1 MEKNYDNDVV
11 QAIANSIASALDMSR
26 LTYDYVGHI
35 SGVDLSK
42 NNTYK
47 VKINKAEYSIKNGT
61 GVTFKPG
68 DRCLVYC
75 ISGNFSNKV
84 IIAKL

>member
-1 MEKNYDNDVV
+1 MGKNYDNDVV
-11 QAIANSIASALDMSR
+11 QAIAKSIASALDMSR
-26 LTYDYVGHI
+26 LTYDYVGYI

-61 GVTFKPG
+61 GITFNPG

-75 ISGNFSNKV
+75 ISGNFNNKV